1 MFATE
6 LARAAPD
13 VILNTTGFSAR
24 LDAEAT
30 VLDGA
35 DAPVLQA
42 IFTSATEAHW
52 RENPRGLGAAD
63 LAMNIV
69 LPEMDGRLIT
79 RAIACKAEVG
89 HRADLEFSPRIHAPL
104 PSRVNF
110 VADFA
115 SAWVN
120 LRKTPRASRK
130 IACVLSDY
138 PGKDGR
144 IGYAVGL
151 DTGEECRRDCGFD
164 ARGRI

>member
-1 MFATE
+1 MTE
-6 LARAAPD
+6 A
-13 VILNTTGFSAR
+13 S
-24 LDAEAT
+24 

-89 HRADLEFSPRIHAPL
+89 HRADLEFTPLIHA
-104 PSRVNF
+104 
-110 VADFA
+110 AFA
-115 SAWVN
+115 LARK
-120 LRKTPRASRK
+120 LRRRSSPP
-130 IACVLSDY
+130 
-138 PGKDGR
+138 PG
-144 IGYAVGL
+144 
-151 DTGEECRRDCGFD
+151 
-164 ARGRI
+164 